1 MNIKNLSFFTFILLL
16 CAPVFAQILPTYPE
30 RSVTSLSETSFSQ
43 FNSMQASEGFI
54 DPVEYMIGPGDNIF
68 ISISGIEEG
77 IFNLLVNHEGFIYIP
92 RVGVVDVRNKNLDE
106 TKKAIE
112 SKLNENYKNVDIY
125 IGLGEVRK
133 IKISL
138 VGNVN
143 KPSTFILTS
152 NSRLLD
158 LINSSNGLNSLSD
171 IRNIKINSKDGS
183 SRNCDY
189 LAFLR
194 LGDFKQ
200 NPYLKDG
207 DVIIVDKVDKT
218 ILINGQVKYPAT
230 YEYRTGETLKD
241 FIELA
246 GGLLYK
252 ARTDSIEIVSFSE
265 DGKSQSSRYYSYD
278 FINSNS
284 INLKYGDQVIIRELS
299 EYYDEQWVNIRGQVK
314 YPGLYKIVKNKTT
327 LYEIINQAGGF
338 LEDASLVDATL
349 YRISAD
355 TTLDPEFERIR
366 LIPRVDM
373 TDDEYDYLKA
383 KSRQRHGKVVV
394 DFRALF
400 RENQLSEDLILKRKD
415 VINIPERKNYIT
427 LIGQVVNPGNIIYD
441 KNLTVNDY
449 IQLAGGFSWRAIE
462 NDVRVIKVNTGEWVD
477 AEDIEKLDPGDTIW
491 ILEDPPGPKF
501 WDVFTTSLTILGQV
515 AAIVAASVAVIIATR

>member
-1 MNIKNLSFFTFILLL
+1 
-16 CAPVFAQILPTYPE
+16 
-30 RSVTSLSETSFSQ
+30 
-43 FNSMQASEGFI
+43 MQASEGFI
-54 DPVEYMIGPGDNIF
+54 NPKEYMIGPGDDIF
-68 ISISGIEEG
+68 ISISGVEER
-77 IFNLLVNHEGFIYIP
+77 IFNLPVNHEGFLYIP
-92 RVGVVDVRNKNLDE
+92 RVGVVDLKNKNLE
-106 TKKAIE
+106 EAKNIIE
-112 SKLNENYKNVDIY
+112 SKLNENFKNVDIY
-125 IGLGEVRK
+125 IGLGEVRM
-133 IKISL
+133 IKVSL
-138 VGNVN
+138 VGNV
-143 KPSTFILTS
+143 KKQSTFILTS

-158 LINSSNGLNSLSD
+158 LIKSSIGLTTTSD

-230 YEYRTGETLKD
+230 YEYRLGETVKD
-241 FIELA
+241 FITLA

-252 ARTDSIEIVSFSE
+252 AKTDSIEVVSFEE
-265 DGKSQSSRYYSYD
+265 DGKSQSSQYYSYD
-278 FINSNS
+278 FINSNP
-284 INLKYGDQVIIRELS
+284 IYLKYSDQVMVREIS
-299 EYYDEQWVNIRGQVK
+299 EYYDEQWVNLKGEIK
-314 YPGLYKIVKNKTT
+314 YPGLYKIVKDQTT
-327 LYEIINQAGGF
+327 LTEVINQAGGF
-338 LEDASLVDATL
+338 LKDASLVDATL
-349 YRISAD
+349 YRTDAD
-355 TTLDPEFERIR
+355 STYDPEFERIK
-366 LIPRVDM
+366 LIPRVDL

-400 RENQLSEDLILKRKD
+400 GENQLSEDVVLKRKD

-449 IQLAGGFSWRAIE
+449 IQLAGGFSWRAVE
-462 NDVRVIKVNTGEWVD
+462 GDVRVIKVNTGEWID
-477 AEDIEKLDPGDTIW
+477 ADDIQKLDPGDTIW
-491 ILEDPPGPKF
+491 VLEEPPGPKF
-501 WDVFTTSLTILGQV
+501 WDVFTTSLAVLGQV
-515 AAIVAASVAVIIATR
+515 AAVIAATVAVIVATR